1 MSAEVTLRIDDV
13 VFGYEAGETLK
24 GITIEAKK
32 GQFIGLI
39 GPNGAG
45 KSTLLKCINGA
56 LKPKKG
62 TIFMDGKNVASMK
75 QKEIARIC
83 ANVPADC
90 ADDLS
95 LNVHEYIFLG
105 RYPFVEGMWWE
116 SRKDEEIVQRAIA
129 TFKLEKFAHR
139 KLTELSSGERTRV
152 LLAKALVQEP
162 KVMLVDE
169 PSAHLDLRYQL
180 EIMENLRDLA
190 VSGVTVIAASHDLNL
205 TSRYCDLVIV
215 LGGGKIVAAGK
226 AADIITPELVRDVYH
241 VEAVIHRDGDEIYAI
256 PKRAIR

>member
-1 MSAEVTLRIDDV
+1 MSAEVTLKIEDV
-13 VFGYEAGETLK
+13 VFGYDSGDTLK
-24 GITIEAKK
+24 GITIEAKR

-56 LKPKKG
+56 LRPKSG
-62 TIFMDGKNVASMK
+62 AIFMDGKAVAGMK
-75 QKEIARIC
+75 PKEIARIC

-95 LNVHEYIFLG
+95 LNVHEFVFLG

-116 SRKDEEIVQRAIA
+116 SRKDEDIVKKAIA
-129 TFKLEKFAHR
+129 TFKLEKLVNR
-139 KLTELSSGERTRV
+139 KLTELSSGERERV

-169 PSAHLDLRYQL
+169 PSAHMDLRYTL
-180 EIMENLRDLA
+180 EVMENLKDLA
-190 VSGVTVIAASHDLNL
+190 LSGVTVIAASHDLNL

-215 LGGGKIVAAGK
+215 LGGGRIVAAGK
-226 AADIITPELVRDVYH
+226 AVDIITPELVREVYG

-256 PKRAIR
+256 PKRAVR